1 MSLLLRAATKYLSS
15 SRGGAVTQEQSKCF
29 VCARKVLGS
38 IPAIS
43 SLKKP
48 SMFGVGVG
56 IVSVSNTGGL
66 ENSVL

>member
-1 MSLLLRAATKYLSS
+1 M
-15 SRGGAVTQEQSKCF
+15 TQEQSKCF

-48 SMFGVGVG
+48 SMFAGVGVG
-56 IVSVSNTGGL
+56 IVSVSHTGGL
-66 ENSVL
+66 ENSAL